1 MSRKPAKPMTVL
13 VVSEM
18 LARGGLET
26 RLLTQGT
33 ALVARGH
40 KVLYATASP
49 EVPGPLAALARH
61 TFPRLALG
69 LSSSARAC
77 ADAAEELARIIR
89 EHEVDVVHAH
99 PFASLVGAGLGAALA
114 GVPLT
119 VTAHG
124 PTSFTGPPNLD
135 AALFDAVLPYA
146 SEIRLVSEELKALM
160 PTALWPRLRV
170 VPNAVDLA
178 RFQPLREVPK
188 RGRWAFIGR
197 LDDGK
202 SRAAAQLIDW
212 APALGI
218 QAIDVIG
225 TGAEAEALQRH
236 AARAGVEVK
245 LLGWRDDVAE
255 LLRDGYAGVAGM
267 GRVVLEA
274 AALGLP
280 CVLAGYEQ
288 LHGLVTPERFP
299 SIAFSNFSGRGVRA
313 IDDPRELAE
322 ALRRFDD
329 GQRKVLRATIQASH
343 DEAKLVQ
350 ENEALLAS
358 ARVVEDARPALLQ
371 LQGLFRR
378 AAPDE
383 TPWALDHGIAV
394 GLDRLTRRPGEAP
407 GSRTTAQIAAL
418 VDANTRRALAQEHQA
433 LAAQVAELRAAVT
446 ALTEQVTVIARQQ
459 AQTPLR
465 VAWHL
470 ARQGVPAPLKRAV
483 EPLAERL
490 RGLLPP

>member
-1 MSRKPAKPMTVL
+1 MAKKHPKPMTVL
-13 VVSEM
+13 VVSET
-18 LARGGLET
+18 LTRGGLET

-40 KVLYATASP
+40 RVLYATASP
-49 EVPGPLAALARH
+49 EVPGPLAALAERSF
-61 TFPRLALG
+61 TRLG
-69 LSSSARAC
+69 LGLASSANDC

-135 AALFDAVLPYA
+135 AAIFDVVLPYA
-146 SEIRLVSEELKALM
+146 SSIRLVSEELRALL
-160 PTALWPRLRV
+160 PTALWPRLRL

-178 RFQPLREVPK
+178 RFQRLQAPPA
-188 RGRWAFIGR
+188 RGPWAFIGR

-218 QAIDVIG
+218 DAVHIVG
-225 TGAEAEALQRH
+225 AGAEAEALQRR
-236 AARAGVEVK
+236 AASSGVDVK

-255 LLRDGYAGVAGM
+255 LLRGGYAGVAGM

-280 CVLAGYEQ
+280 CILAGYEH

-299 SIAFSNFSGRGVRA
+299 AIAFSNFSGRGLPPAASADSLALELRQL
-313 IDDPRELAE
+313 DDGKRG
-322 ALRRFDD
+322 ALRA
-329 GQRKVLRATIQASH
+329 LLEASH
-343 DEAKLVQ
+343 DEAKLVRR
-350 ENEALLAS
+350 NEALLAE
-358 ARVVEDARPALLQ
+358 ARVVEEARPAVLQ
-371 LQGLFRR
+371 LHGLLRR
-378 AAPDE
+378 APVGP
-383 TPWALDHGIAV
+383 TPWVQDPDIALGLEQLARRHGV
-394 GLDRLTRRPGEAP
+394 PP
-407 GSRTTAQIAAL
+407 VSRTLSEAVTRI
-418 VDANTRRALAQEHQA
+418 DANTRQTVAEQHRALTAHLE
-433 LAAQVAELRAAVT
+433 ELRASVT
-446 ALTEQVTVIARQQ
+446 ALSARLDVIAERQS
-459 AQTPLR
+459 QTPLR
-465 VAWHL
+465 LAWKL
-470 ARQGVPAPLKRAV
+470 AKESTPGPLKRTV
-483 EPLAERL
+483 KPLTARL
-490 RGLLPP
+490 RGLLKP